1 MPLNQLPGAGL
12 QITDLRRER
21 PVQRRAVAR
30 GQLQLGADCCALLEQ
45 RLPHGDALLLAQVAG
60 LQGARNV
67 AQLVPLHAAVQ
78 PDHVSVRCLP
88 LPGQDAVRVY
98 CEVAGQACASLVLEA
113 LAGVSAAL
121 LCLCDQ
127 LQALQPVPCL
137 HEVRLLFEEGGAEGL
152 RIHPRGLDEDEHEHY
167 RPQAVPSL
175 AGARCA
181 VITLSDR
188 AHAGGYADR
197 SGPLLVD
204 ALQALGAVVADVVLL
219 PDGVEPLATRLKA
232 LAAAGAELVLCT
244 GGTGIGPRDLSPE
257 ALRAVADRPV
267 PGLGELL
274 RSESRHHTP
283 LAWLSRAEAGL
294 IGRCL
299 VVTLPGSP
307 RAVAQG
313 MAILGPLLA
322 HARAML
328 RGESHP
334 NGGRPHA

>member
-1 MPLNQLPGAGL
+1 MPLHQTPGAGFQL
-12 QITDLRRER
+12 PDLRHER
-21 PVQRRAVAR
+21 PVPRRAVAS
-30 GQLQLGADCCALLEQ
+30 GKLQVGAAYAALVER
-45 RLPHGDALLLAQVAG
+45 RLPRGDALLLAQVAG
-60 LQGARNV
+60 LQAARN
-67 AQLVPLHAAVQ
+67 ATQLVPLHAAPV
-78 PDHVSVRCLP
+78 PDHVSLRCLP
-88 LPGQDAVRVY
+88 LPGRDAVRVY
-98 CEVAGQACASLVLEA
+98 CEVAGSACASLALEA
-113 LAGVSAAL
+113 LAGVNAAL

-127 LQALQPVPCL
+127 LQALEPALCL
-137 HEVRLLFEEGGAEGL
+137 HEVRLLFEEGGPQGL
-152 RIHPRGLDEDEHEHY
+152 RIHPRGLDEDEREHY
-167 RPQAVPSL
+167 LPQATPCL

-188 AHAGGYADR
+188 AQAGAYADR

-204 ALQALGAVVADVVLL
+204 ALLALGAVVSDVILL
-219 PDGVEPLATRLKA
+219 PDGVEPLATQLKT

-244 GGTGIGPRDLSPE
+244 GGTGFGPRDLSPE

-313 MAILGPLLA
+313 IAIFGPLLA

-328 RGESHP
+328 RGEAHP
-334 NGGRPHA
+334 DGGRHA